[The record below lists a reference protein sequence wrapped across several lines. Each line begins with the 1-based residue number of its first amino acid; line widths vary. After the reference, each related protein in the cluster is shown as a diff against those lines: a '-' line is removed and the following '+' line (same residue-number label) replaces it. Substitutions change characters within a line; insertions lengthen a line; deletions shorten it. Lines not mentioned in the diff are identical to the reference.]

1 MVNEIFEQCE
11 GFDWDEANS
20 EKNWIK
26 HKVSK
31 IECEQVFFN
40 LPLIVSD
47 DAKHSVSERRWY
59 LLGRTDQNRKLF
71 IVFTI
76 RENLIRVISARNM
89 NKKERE
95 IYDEEIKKDSE
106 V

>member
-1 MVNEIFEQCE
+1 MKGLLESCE

-20 EKNWIK
+20 DKNWRK
-26 HKVSK
+26 HKVTIS
-31 IECEQVFFN
+31 ECEQVFFN
-40 LPLIVSD
+40 SPLIVED
-47 DAKHSVSERRWY
+47 DEKHSGFEKRWF
-59 LLGRTDQNRKLF
+59 LLGRTDMDRKLF

-76 RENLIRVISARNM
+76 RENLVRVISARNM
-89 NKKERE
+89 CKKERE

>member
-1 MVNEIFEQCE
+1 MNGIFEHCE
-11 GFDWDEANS
+11 GFDWDKANS

-47 DAKHSVSERRWY
+47 DTKHSVSEKRWY

-76 RENLIRVISARNM
+76 RKNLIRVISARNM

>member
-1 MVNEIFEQCE
+1 VKELFEKCE
-11 GFDWDEANS
+11 GFEWDEANS

-31 IECEQVFFN
+31 IEAEQVFFN
-40 LPLIVSD
+40 LPFIVSD
-47 DAKHSVSERRWY
+47 DEKHSVSEKRWY
-59 LLGRTDQNRKLF
+59 ILGRTDLDRKLF

-76 RENLIRVISARNM
+76 RKNLIRIISARNM

-95 IYDEEIKKDSE
+95 IYDEEIKKDSK

>member
-1 MVNEIFEQCE
+1 MKDILENCE
-11 GFDWDEANS
+11 GFNWDEANYN
-20 EKNWIK
+20 KNWLK

-40 LPLIVSD
+40 DPLIISD
-47 DAKHSVSERRWY
+47 DVKHSESERRWF
-59 LLGRTDQNRKLF
+59 LLGRTDKDRKLF
-71 IVFTI
+71 IVFTV
-76 RENLIRVISARNM
+76 RKNLIRVISARSM

-95 IYDEEIKKDSE
+95 LYDEEIKKDSE

>member
-1 MVNEIFEQCE
+1 MKDIFENCE
-11 GFDWDEANS
+11 GFDWDKANS
-20 EKNWIK
+20 DKNWLK

-40 LPLIVSD
+40 SPIIVAD
-47 DAKHSVSERRWY
+47 DEKHSDSEKRWF
-59 LLGRTDQNRKLF
+59 LLGRTDMNKKLF
-71 IVFTI
+71 VVFTI
-76 RENLIRVISARNM
+76 RRNLIRVISARNM

-95 IYDEEIKKDSE
+95 LYNEEIKRDSE

>member
-1 MVNEIFEQCE
+1 MNKLFEECE

-26 HKVSK
+26 HRVSK

-40 LPLIVSD
+40 HPFIVSD
-47 DAKHSVSERRWY
+47 DEKHSLSEKRWY
-59 LLGRTDQNRKLF
+59 MLGRTDFNRKLF

-76 RENLIRVISARNM
+76 RKNLIRVISARNM

-95 IYDEEIKKDSE
+95 IYDEKIKKDTE
-106 V
+106 I

>member
-1 MVNEIFEQCE
+1 MKNIFESCE

-20 EKNWIK
+20 EKNWRK

-40 LPLIVSD
+40 TPLIVAD
-47 DAKHSVSERRWY
+47 DEKHSKLEKRWF
-59 LLGRTDQNRKLF
+59 LLGRTDIDRKLF
-71 IVFTI
+71 VVFTI
-76 RENLIRVISARNM
+76 RKNLVRVISARNM
-89 NKKERE
+89 SKKERE
-95 IYDEEIKKDSE
+95 LYDEEVKRDSE